1 MVGAAVDTLRKAWR
15 AGVDLQARAGEHP
28 RIASIASLEETYPC
42 GPSAGHDATRRPGG
56 GRAAKAG
63 PCRRAVRADRDCRHY
78 RAVAML
84 AASSACDSYAG
95 AGSMDRRP
103 ASGSPPGS
111 MAASSMWRATEPHAP
126 EIITVSAS
134 TAYHEAIE
142 ALRWARQLIA
152 SGTADPA
159 EIAIASVTPADYD
172 DHFLALRA
180 DANLDL
186 HFVHGVKITACRE
199 GQAAAALADILVR
212 GLSQT
217 RMRRLASLLAAY
229 PGPFQGSP
237 GGLDASPAGRC
248 SAGVSPSLD
257 PPARPSGGRR
267 LARRNRSWPGAAR
280 DHLSAVAGR
289 SRG

>member
-1 MVGAAVDTLRKAWR
+1 MD
-15 AGVDLQARAGEHP
+15 GVIDVARA
-28 RIASIASLEETYPC
+28 
-42 GPSAGHDATRRPGG
+42 
-56 GRAAKAG
+56 
-63 PCRRAVRADRDCRHY
+63 
-78 RAVAML
+78 
-84 AASSACDSYAG
+84 
-95 AGSMDRRP
+95 
-103 ASGSPPGS
+103 
-111 MAASSMWRATEPHAP
+111 EPHAP

-152 SGTADPA
+152 SGTAAPA

-229 PGPFQGSP
+229 PGPFKALP
-237 GGLDASPAGRC
+237 GGLDARPASRC
-248 SAGVSPSLD
+248 AAGVSPSLD
-257 PPARPSGGRR
+257 PPARPSERPPIGPTESIMDQRCARSSLCCRR
-267 LARRNRSWPGAAR
+267 A
-280 DHLSAVAGR
+280 
-289 SRG
+289 